1 MGIFKKLLLVL
12 FSLIIL
18 PAVSHAQVII
28 NEIMHD
34 LSGTDTGREWIEIY
48 NSGSSAADLSSWK
61 FFENDTNHGLNSIS
75 GGVSLPAG
83 GYAIIAD
90 DSTKF
95 LLDWPNF
102 SGTLFDSTFS
112 LNNTGE
118 TISLKDDTQMIVGE
132 VTYQSLIGANGDG
145 NTLSRSGSIW
155 IAASPTP
162 GFANL
167 SISVSTSTTATT
179 TTDIEETI
187 AKNSSSSNNQS
198 SSNTI
203 STHYSATPLT
213 NVNRAMNFAVGAG
226 RDRLGSAGSPLEFKA
241 ETNYEYTRN
250 SIFKWNFGDGS
261 EGTGDVLSHT
271 YEYPGEY
278 VVVLNASLP
287 GGQAV
292 ARVNVKIIE
301 PEIVVTFVTPDRI
314 ELKNNSKYEAN
325 LFGRVLAVREKVFA
339 FPKDTIIK
347 AGQSI
352 SFGAHVTG
360 LYPNG
365 LHDVNV
371 LVIGESRGQVDL
383 IAKIEEQKSKQ
394 ITYIH
399 SQISILQKQ
408 IADISSRQN
417 IVNSTGV
424 ASDSSIEEQTAGKF
438 TEPEGNEFQ
447 TASVINATTPDT
459 SPSIVNNWLQTLKHF
474 FLRTQK

>member
-1 MGIFKKLLLVL
+1 MGIFRKLLLVL

-18 PAVSHAQVII
+18 PAVSHAQVVI
-28 NEIMHD
+28 NEIMYD
-34 LSGTDTGREWIEIY
+34 LSGADTGREWIEIY

-162 GFANL
+162 GFANS

-226 RDRLGSAGSPLEFKA
+226 RDRLSSAGSPLEFKV
-241 ETNYEYTRN
+241 ETNIEYNSN
-250 SIFKWNFGDGS
+250 SIFVWNFGDGS
-261 EGTGDVLSHT
+261 EGVGEVVSHT
-271 YEYPGEY
+271 YMYPGDY
-278 VVVLNASLP
+278 VLILNVSGPRGKSVSRAS
-287 GGQAV
+287 
-292 ARVNVKIIE
+292 VKIVY
-301 PEIVVTFVTPDRI
+301 PEFSITQISKERVEI
-314 ELKNNSKYEAN
+314 ANNSKSEVS
-325 LFGRVLAVREKVFA
+325 LFGRALVAGNKIFI
-339 FPKDTIIK
+339 FPRDTIIK
-347 AGQSI
+347 AGQRI
-352 SFGAHVTG
+352 SFGANITG
-360 LYPNG
+360 LDLSKNPRVSLIVVGTEVKSYEVLARVEAERQEEIKRLSLELNMLQDKLAALQTG
-365 LHDVNV
+365 TRLSNV
-371 LVIGESRGQVDL
+371 AQKQVTPLEVTVDATQTGES
-383 IAKIEEQKSKQ
+383 
-394 ITYIH
+394 
-399 SQISILQKQ
+399 
-408 IADISSRQN
+408 
-417 IVNSTGV
+417 
-424 ASDSSIEEQTAGKF
+424 QTALVLESVG
-438 TEPEGNEFQ
+438 TIRS
-447 TASVINATTPDT
+447 TAID
-459 SPSIVNNWLQTLKHF
+459 NWLKFLKRF
-474 FLRTQK
+474 FLRIRE